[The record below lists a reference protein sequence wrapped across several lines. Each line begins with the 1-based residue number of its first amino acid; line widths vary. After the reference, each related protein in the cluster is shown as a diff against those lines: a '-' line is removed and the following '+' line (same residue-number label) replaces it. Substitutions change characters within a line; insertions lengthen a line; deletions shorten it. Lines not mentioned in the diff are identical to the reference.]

1 MKNERKT
8 NYFAKNTKKNPIKK
22 LEKKQ
27 KCKREEICV
36 PFNLRKQQKETKI
49 IIIFIYIGGFLI
61 YTTYYFF

>member
-1 MKNERKT
+1 MKEKQT
-8 NYFAKNTKKNPIKK
+8 ILQKIQKKIQLKNLK
-22 LEKKQ
+22 KKQ